1 MGLTVVVVDA
11 GFLEREL
18 VVRIP
23 RIDDCVHRFD
33 PFRYSVL
40 PVVVLVIERECVG
53 PAPVLP
59 AEDRPGFDLEDLWI
73 ELVRHD
79 VDDFDTLGPAVPVTV
94 TVPVLVAVAVSIA
107 VAVPVTT
114 AAVAATA
121 ARKSDGDQ

>member
-1 MGLTVVVVDA
+1 M
-11 GFLEREL
+11 
-18 VVRIP
+18 
-23 RIDDCVHRFD
+23 
-33 PFRYSVL
+33 
-40 PVVVLVIERECVG
+40 
-53 PAPVLP
+53 LP

-94 TVPVLVAVAVSIA
+94 LVAVAVSIA